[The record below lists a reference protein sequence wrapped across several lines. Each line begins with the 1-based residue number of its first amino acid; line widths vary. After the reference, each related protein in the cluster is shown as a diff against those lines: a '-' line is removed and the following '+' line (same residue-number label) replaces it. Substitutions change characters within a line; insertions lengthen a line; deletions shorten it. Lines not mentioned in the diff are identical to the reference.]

1 VSAAR
6 PPRIARYE
14 RRVAGSLAGVW
25 ENVHDWEHLPWLHAS
40 SFRSIEALDA
50 GDWGW
55 RARVGLPPDPGG
67 AEIEIELR
75 RRPGEEAYDVTT
87 RSGPGTGGVVATR
100 LAAAGPEHTDVEVS
114 FHVPGVGDDAA
125 GALGAAYVALYT
137 RLWDED
143 EGMIVARAAALATP
157 PAPLRAPAHA
167 DLGPRDAFATPAT
180 FELAGRRFQAAEV
193 GGRLVAWPA
202 ACPHRLGPLPAEPDG
217 EGCVRC
223 PWHGYRFD
231 VRTGRSADGRALRL
245 GPAPRLRIR
254 DDGHVE
260 AVLAPEPGTGAAP

>member
-40 SFRSIEALDA
+40 SFRSIACLDA

-55 RARVGLPPDPGG
+55 RARVGLTAAPDD

-75 RRPGEEAYDVTT
+75 VRPGEEAYDVTT
-87 RSGPGTGGVVATR
+87 RSGPGTGSVVATR
-100 LAAAGPEHTDVEVS
+100 LAPVDAGHTDVEVA
-114 FHVPGVGDDAA
+114 FHVPGLGDEAAAAVGA
-125 GALGAAYVALYT
+125 GYVALYT

-143 EGMIVARAAALATP
+143 EGMIVARADALANRPGPVRET
-157 PAPLRAPAHA
+157 LRT
-167 DLGPRDAFATPAT
+167 DLGPREALAAPAAFA
-180 FELAGRRFQAAEV
+180 LGGRRFFAADLD
-193 GGRLVAWPA
+193 GALVAWPA
-202 ACPHRLGPLPAEPDG
+202 LCPHRLGPLPNAPDAD
-217 EGCVRC
+217 GCLVC

-231 VRTGRSADGRALRL
+231 PRTGRSADGRGLSFGRVPVLCVGA
-245 GPAPRLRIR
+245 
-254 DDGHVE
+254 DGRVE
-260 AVLAPEPGTGAAP
+260 AVLEPGGDVG